1 MEPYAF
7 GYYFTVITIYIIYT
21 SDSIVNTLIPPFW
34 RYVVP
39 P

>member
-7 GYYFTVITIYIIYT
+7 GYGFTVITIYIIYT
-21 SDSIVNTLIPPFW
+21 SDSISKTLILPFW